1 MIAREWKCLCPTRHR
16 DAFLLHLERTGV
28 REARETS
35 GYKGHLV
42 LERLDL
48 ACHAGR
54 SGSVEIGLTTFWE
67 SWEAVRAFAGE
78 DMDRA
83 VLYPGDERYEIIP
96 DKHVRHYEVLDQ
108 HPATA

>member
-16 DAFLLHLERTGV
+16 EGFLIHLERTGV
-28 REARETS
+28 REAQQTP
-35 GYKGHLV
+35 GYQGHLI

-67 SWEAVRAFAGE
+67 SWEAVRAFAGDAPE
-78 DMDRA
+78 RA
-83 VLYPGDERYEIIP
+83 VLYSGDERYEIVP
-96 DKHVRHYEVLDQ
+96 DKHVRHYEVLEKGER
-108 HPATA
+108 